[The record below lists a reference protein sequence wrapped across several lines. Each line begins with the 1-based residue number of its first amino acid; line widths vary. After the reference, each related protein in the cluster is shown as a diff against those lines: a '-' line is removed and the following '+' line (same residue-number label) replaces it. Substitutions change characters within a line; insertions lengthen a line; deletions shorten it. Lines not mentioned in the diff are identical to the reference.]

1 VEVHV
6 RFLVA
11 LPALLA
17 AELIVNSRLTPIVHR
32 FVERHIVLPEDFPRF
47 NSAVESAMRLRN
59 SLAAEVVVL
68 ACSYAFGLWL
78 WHDRAIVSIQTW
90 YASAGGRWG
99 LTPAGIWYV
108 FVSIPIIQFILL
120 RWYMRFFIWF
130 QFLWRVS
137 RLKLNLIPSHPDRC
151 AGLSFLGKTSYAFG
165 PILFAQG
172 AMLTGVVATRVL
184 YRGESLVS
192 FKLQIGAFVAFF
204 VVAILAPLLM
214 FTRQMAAAK
223 RKGSAEYGLLAS
235 RYVEGF
241 QQKWIVREPDHAEE
255 LLGTADIQSLADL
268 GNSYG
273 LVRDMRVVPFGLED
287 ITRLAA
293 VTAAP
298 FVPLLLTIWP
308 LEEVIMRIIKVVF

>member
-1 VEVHV
+1 MSWRPTWRLLLATVGPFAGSAGRLAFLHDVEVHV
-6 RFLVA
+6 RFLIA

-130 QFLWRVS
+130 RFLWRVS

-214 FTRQMAAAK
+214 RGHHAHHQGSILTALTDVLESEAGRAQFTVINNR
-223 RKGSAEYGLLAS
+223 
-235 RYVEGF
+235 
-241 QQKWIVREPDHAEE
+241 
-255 LLGTADIQSLADL
+255 
-268 GNSYG
+268 
-273 LVRDMRVVPFGLED
+273 
-287 ITRLAA
+287 
-293 VTAAP
+293 
-298 FVPLLLTIWP
+298 LLLVCFF
-308 LEEVIMRIIKVVF
+308 LGVVFFPDTGCAQFTDAHSYDNGP